1 MAGDSG
7 EQRHPDDSSGA
18 CCSPPTSR
26 NGPECA
32 AAVDN
37 ERCPVSD
44 CCLPRVDLRIRTG
57 DGAVE
62 DCSDA
67 ETAAGPGAGEVPG
80 ECRAISFCDGWN
92 TASASTDADA
102 SNPGSPNPDGDC
114 PVANCNDGPVPGCC
128 CFACCRGCGK
138 PGHVRCGADALCR
151 HAPSDAPAAAGSSA
165 ADAGASL
172 ASSAAVAATAEPADA
187 AAAEPAT
194 AESTA
199 AVSAAATATVPAI
212 AAKSA
217 AAATA
222 AAPSASAATA
232 DAATAYA
239 DATAAAAS
247 AATTA
252 STAGPTTDTAA
263 ADARSASAPRFS
275 RCPVTSQCAGF
286 RFAGAWNPSRWTSC
300 RCPVTSCPVT
310 GFQWRCEPAQAQG
323 GRVRCVFPVATAEA
337 VGSEA
342 PPFQGRVPPAALPA
356 AESRRMG
363 RACSRLCVPETLS
376 QPPSAAGV

>member
-194 AESTA
+194 ADSTA
-199 AVSAAATATVPAI
+199 AVPAAATATVPAI

-217 AAATA
+217 AAAAEPAATA

-286 RFAGAWNPSRWTSC
+286 RFAGTWNPSRWTSC

-310 GFQWRCEPAQAQG
+310 GFHW
-323 GRVRCVFPVATAEA
+323 
-337 VGSEA
+337 
-342 PPFQGRVPPAALPA
+342 
-356 AESRRMG
+356 
-363 RACSRLCVPETLS
+363 
-376 QPPSAAGV
+376 